1 MYYLLLLAAALL
13 LAFDFAVNKL
23 YQKIAGTKISAGL
36 LFNSLWGLFTAIIF
50 LAVNGFKCSFT
61 VFSLIMA
68 FLTAVIIMS
77 YNIIGFRILKNG
89 SMALYTL
96 FLMTGGMTVPYIW
109 GLLFLDETFSW
120 LRTIGLLLI
129 IIAIVLPNIDK
140 QRLDVKN
147 LIMCAAVFILN
158 GFSSVVGKIHQT
170 EMVYETVSAMDF
182 VVLAG
187 IMRFLIAGI
196 AYIFVRLTKKEQK
209 SVEFTG
215 KKILLCGM
223 LIVGSA
229 VVGGMSQV
237 FNLIS
242 ASHLPATVLYP
253 FLTGGSI
260 ILSAIAGITFFKER
274 PSKSVIFGIGLCFVG
289 TVMFL

>member
-1 MYYLLLLAAALL
+1 MYYWLLLAAALL

-68 FLTAVIIMS
+68 LLTAVVIMS

-89 SMALYTL
+89 SMAVYTL

-109 GLLFLDETFSW
+109 GLLFLDEAFSW
-120 LRTIGLLLI
+120 VRTIGLILI
-129 IIAIVLPNIDK
+129 ILAIVLPNIDK
-140 QRLDVKN
+140 QRPSVTH
-147 LIMCAAVFILN
+147 LIMCVAVFMIN
-158 GFSSVVGKIHQT
+158 GFSSVIGKIHQT
-170 EMVYETVSAMDF
+170 ETIYETVSAMDF

-187 IMRFLIAGI
+187 VMRFLIAGI
-196 AYIFVRLTKKEQK
+196 AYVVVRLTKKEQK
-209 SVEFTG
+209 NTEFT
-215 KKILLCGM
+215 KKRGLLCGI
-223 LIVGSA
+223 LIVSSA
-229 VVGGMSQV
+229 AMAGMSQV
-237 FNLIS
+237 FNLTS

-253 FLTGGSI
+253 FLTGGTI
-260 ILSAIAGITFFKER
+260 ALSAIAGMIFFKEKT
-274 PSKSVIFGIGLCFVG
+274 SKKIILGICICLVG